1 MVAVVV
7 LLAVCLFA
15 VQFIF
20 VLQVRGRCKGE
31 CDAELSDVHIDV
43 DAQAGLDARWYPSGP
58 HCEDN
63 D

>member
-31 CDAELSDVHIDV
+31 GDAELPDVHIDV
-43 DAQAGLDARWYPSGP
+43 DAQAGLDERW
-58 HCEDN
+58 
-63 D
+63 